1 MLIPLGNGVVS
12 FVCRPVSKSFA
23 AKLVSRIYGTIL
35 SSLELTPVAAIS
47 TLRYSQSL
55 VFSYPEN
62 LTLLESTQYITLL
75 RSTFFYSRNYLYSLY
90 LGVPMSTLGIS
101 PNYNFVRDSHSLIVR
116 SLTLLSRTFWAL
128 MLVAYVYSASSL
140 VIGTPA
146 LVIVKAN

>member
-1 MLIPLGNGVVS
+1 MLIPLGNGLVS
-12 FVCRPVSKSFA
+12 FVCRPVSKSSA
-23 AKLVSRIYGTIL
+23 AKLVSRMYGTIL
-35 SSLELTPVAAIS
+35 KSLEFAPLAAIS

-55 VFSYPEN
+55 VFSCPEN
-62 LTLLESTQYITLL
+62 LKLLESTQYITLL

-101 PNYNFVRDSHSLIVR
+101 PNYNFVKASHSFIVK
-116 SLTLLSRTFWAL
+116 SLTLLSRTFLAL
-128 MLVAYVYSASSL
+128 MLVPYVYSASSL